1 MVKES
6 TSFDFRQDWLEFQL
20 KQRDDLLW
28 RLQKVSWHSLFQD
41 TVRTQRAT
49 GLVAVDWP
57 WVIQCY
63 THFQASE
70 LFS

>member
-20 KQRDDLLW
+20 QQNDDLLW

-41 TVRTQRAT
+41 TARTQKAT

-57 WVIQCY
+57 WVIQCD